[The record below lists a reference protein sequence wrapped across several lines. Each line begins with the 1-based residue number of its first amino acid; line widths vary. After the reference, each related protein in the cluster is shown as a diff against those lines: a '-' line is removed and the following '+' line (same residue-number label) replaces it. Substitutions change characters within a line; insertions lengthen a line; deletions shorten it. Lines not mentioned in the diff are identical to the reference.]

1 MKLFFYLIAYLT
13 FISCDSV
20 NYKGYVYDG
29 ISKKPISGVMVVDIK
44 NGKKTITDKKGYFQL
59 EKEKYVSS
67 ALIFSKKTYYS
78 DTISSIHI
86 QNGEK
91 QKELFDNDNIYLL
104 RKSSRDSIFKIIN
117 TQ

>member
-1 MKLFFYLIAYLT
+1 MKLFFLITYLM
-13 FISCDSV
+13 FVSCNSG
-20 NYKGYVYDG
+20 NYKGYVCDG
-29 ISKKPISGVMVVDIK
+29 INKKPISGVMIVDIK

-91 QKELFDNDNIYLL
+91 QKELFNNDTIYLL
-104 RKSSRDSIFKIIN
+104 RKSSRDSIFKTIN
-117 TQ
+117 IQ